1 MAPGDEDDGVAPA
14 PAAPTHDS
22 EIAAWAALAPRGVR
36 EAWER
41 AGLDFGQQLR
51 EAFSG
56 SSDAE
61 ELDAPAALKQAG
73 ELETVALGLRFF
85 AAVGA
90 RSPRADDVRITDDV
104 RRALPQVDALHAR
117 ARSGDLSL
125 MDVLTEIAPERA
137 RLAGWM
143 RILDAA
149 RERGGDAREN
159 LSGLGAKNCLRG
171 QEIVVTGVC
180 ELLGSNSRGRPHHNT
195 RKDVIEICSLLG
207 ATLKK
212 DVTQTT
218 TLLIVGLGEELCINQ
233 IVAASCTRPTV

>member
-1 MAPGDEDDGVAPA
+1 M
-14 PAAPTHDS
+14 
-22 EIAAWAALAPRGVR
+22 
-36 EAWER
+36 
-41 AGLDFGQQLR
+41 
-51 EAFSG
+51 SG
-56 SSDAE
+56 SSDAT
-61 ELDAPAALKQAG
+61 ELDVPAALKQAG
-73 ELETVALGLRFF
+73 ELETVGLGLRFF

-90 RSPRADDVRITDDV
+90 RPPRAGDVRITDDV
-104 RRALPQVDALHAR
+104 RRALPQVDARQAR

-159 LSGLGAKNCLRG
+159 LSGLGVKNCLRG

-195 RKDVIEICSLLG
+195 RKDVIEIC
-207 ATLKK
+207 
-212 DVTQTT
+212 
-218 TLLIVGLGEELCINQ
+218 
-233 IVAASCTRPTV
+233 